1 MSGMSSSSEPTPRRA
16 MKKLHC
22 YFFTDDELHAEYA
35 WAWVLHNLVPFTDK
49 VLGIAG
55 AMDQRPIAALDW
67 QIRLPLSLAVAANP
81 TSKPLLAVAHAA
93 NVAFWFARM
102 PAVWDYMCW
111 VALTEVVYV
120 VAVLRGADDVLR
132 RRRGHDRGDVALLRR
147 RARAVRVHRWDFL
160 AHDARVAAL
169 GEAIERLLDLHGR
182 GSIRAMISG
191 WSSKAS
197 EAELKGVEVCRD

>member
-1 MSGMSSSSEPTPRRA
+1 MSSSSEPTPRRA

-55 AMDQRPIAALDW
+55 AMDQRPIGALDW

-81 TSKPLLAVAHAA
+81 TSKPLLAAGHAA

-102 PAVWDYMCW
+102 PAVWKSHLHADFN
-111 VALTEVVYV
+111 VRVIERFGPDSS
-120 VAVLRGADDVLR
+120 AVLREL
-132 RRRGHDRGDVALLRR
+132 
-147 RARAVRVHRWDFL
+147 
-160 AHDARVAAL
+160 DASNRSVQKSA
-169 GEAIERLLDLHGR
+169 EST
-182 GSIRAMISG
+182 SI
-191 WSSKAS
+191 
-197 EAELKGVEVCRD
+197 

>member
-1 MSGMSSSSEPTPRRA
+1 MKFTTRTGSYGRQSHRDDRVPRGRRGDA
-16 MKKLHC
+16 
-22 YFFTDDELHAEYA
+22 DDGRRRGGVER
-35 WAWVLHNLVPFTDK
+35 D
-49 VLGIAG
+49 
-55 AMDQRPIAALDW
+55 
-67 QIRLPLSLAVAANP
+67 
-81 TSKPLLAVAHAA
+81 
-93 NVAFWFARM
+93 
-102 PAVWDYMCW
+102 
-111 VALTEVVYV
+111 V

-197 EAELKGVEVCRD
+197 EAELKGAEGGD